1 MSKKTKT
8 IIGII
13 IAVLVVG
20 LLAFLL
26 TDVIAGAKEVEAS
39 EFFKKLGDGTITELY
54 VDGYNWT
61 GYGVD
66 LTTGKEVSYTTTS
79 LSVYDFTSFQAFEE
93 YMVEKYNPAFSLSQL
108 KSFEIADPNAGSFW
122 SSIWPTLAIVV
133 VAFIFFLLIKN
144 AAGGGNPNMN
154 MGKNKA
160 QVQTHLKVRFSDVAG
175 AEEEKEELAEGV
187 EFLKSPRKFS
197 ALGARIPSGVL
208 LVGPPGT
215 GKTLFAKAVA
225 GEAGVPFFSVSGSDF
240 VEMYVGV
247 GAKRVRDLFD
257 MAKKNQPCIIFVD
270 EIDAVGRRRG
280 AGLGGGHDE

>member
-93 YMVEKYNPAFSLSQL
+93 YMVEKYNPALSLSQL

-122 SSIWPTLAIVV
+122 SCKK
-133 VAFIFFLLIKN
+133 FK
-144 AAGGGNPNMN
+144 
-154 MGKNKA
+154 
-160 QVQTHLKVRFSDVAG
+160 RDDV
-175 AEEEKEELAEGV
+175 
-187 EFLKSPRKFS
+187 
-197 ALGARIPSGVL
+197 
-208 LVGPPGT
+208 
-215 GKTLFAKAVA
+215 
-225 GEAGVPFFSVSGSDF
+225 
-240 VEMYVGV
+240 
-247 GAKRVRDLFD
+247 
-257 MAKKNQPCIIFVD
+257 
-270 EIDAVGRRRG
+270 
-280 AGLGGGHDE
+280 